1 MIQVNSN
8 TPIINNLQLDSNV
21 GEELFDQY
29 DTFGIYRAVQLA
41 TRRTPWWNLFVAK
54 LIDWT
59 IFRVALLPLPLALV
73 SSVFLVISGGSV
85 LLKWMVGVFWLW
97 IGLFIIDQFR
107 LLSLNKKLSIEPALK
122 CSEQRR
128 SVIVIGAG
136 PIGIAV
142 VKECIEQGLEVQCFE
157 QKDNIG
163 GVFRPNREFPGGCWP
178 TVRLTSSPW
187 ITAYSDFPPKS
198 SSSEH
203 YTLQEYLE
211 YLANYV
217 EHFRFWNHLH
227 FRQTVTDVKPN
238 EKGGWIVTT
247 VDRVSGE
254 TVPHHCDRV
263 AICTG
268 VNLIPKPIQLPG
280 LDSFTGE
287 VRHSAMYKGVEGLR
301 GKHVV
306 IVGAGESGVDI
317 AAEVSYVAENTYLS
331 IRKGKFIIPRIN
343 PLTGMANDYDTNR
356 IRNAPPIILQ
366 NWLMTLKRRLC
377 FHTGDH
383 TPESAFRTQLL
394 KNSDVGPM
402 SQAVTKSDDFIYR
415 VIEGKLNL
423 RRDLVGFDGD
433 EVIFS
438 DGIRHRADVV
448 IFAHGYFPSFPF
460 LKYPKDVQALHP
472 GNMYLN
478 MFHPEIGYSLAFCG
492 FARPKIGA
500 IPPTGELQAR
510 LFALVAAG
518 KRLLPDARFME
529 RDIIQTRKEN
539 ALSFPTQPPPNVLI
553 NWISY
558 MDKVAN
564 LIGSRPNPLYLL
576 KKPRLL
582 WKFCSGPV
590 TGAHYRLTGPGAS
603 QTSLETIMKL
613 PRMHQINEII
623 TYIGLHFW
631 LWPLQIINP
640 NSKWHK
646 SNTIW

>member
-1 MIQVNSN
+1 MNNQ
-8 TPIINNLQLDSNV
+8 TINDLKLDIKLS
-21 GEELFDQY
+21 EEKLPQY
-29 DTFGIYRAVQLA
+29 DPFGIYRAMQLA
-41 TRRTPWWNLFVAK
+41 TRRPLWWHLVVAK

-59 IFRVALLPLPLALV
+59 VFLVALLPLPLALV

-85 LLKWMVGVFWLW
+85 LLKWVVGVFWFW
-97 IGLFIIDQFR
+97 IGLFIIDQLR
-107 LLSLNKKLSIEPALK
+107 LLSLNKNLSIEPALN
-122 CSEQRR
+122 CSERGK

-136 PIGIAV
+136 PIGLAV

-163 GVFRPNREFPGGCWP
+163 GVFRPNTEFPGGCWP

-198 SSSEH
+198 SSCQH
-203 YTLQEYLE
+203 HTYQEYLE
-211 YLANYV
+211 YLNNYV
-217 EHFRFWNHLH
+217 EHFKLRKHLH
-227 FRQTVTDVKPN
+227 FQKTISEVKPN
-238 EKGGWIVTT
+238 ENGGWIVTT

-254 TVPHHCDRV
+254 TVIHHCDRV

-268 VNLIPKPIQLPG
+268 LNLTPKPIDLPG

-287 VRHSAMYKGVEGLR
+287 VRHSSIYKGVEDLR
-301 GKHVV
+301 GKKVV

-317 AAEVSYVAENTYLS
+317 ATELSYVAENTYLS

-343 PLTGMANDYDTNR
+343 PLNGIANDYDTNR
-356 IRNAPPIILQ
+356 IRNAPPITIQ
-366 NWLMTLKRRLC
+366 NWLMTFKRRLC
-377 FHTGDH
+377 FYTGDH
-383 TPESAFRTQLL
+383 TPESAVRAKLL
-394 KNSDVGPM
+394 KNSGVGPM
-402 SQAVTKSDDFIYR
+402 SQPAIKSDDFIDR

-423 RRDLVGFDGD
+423 RRDIVGFDGD

-438 DGIRHRADVV
+438 DGIRHRADLV
-448 IFAHGYFPSFPF
+448 IFAHGYLPSFP
-460 LKYPKDVQALHP
+460 LIKYPKDVQALHP
-472 GNMYLN
+472 ANMYLN
-478 MFHPEIGYSLAFCG
+478 MFHPEIGDSLAFCG
-492 FARPKIGA
+492 FVRPKIGS

-510 LFALVAAG
+510 LFALVAAE
-518 KRLLPDARFME
+518 KRLLPDPKFME
-529 RDIIQTRKEN
+529 QDIIQTRKEN
-539 ALSFPTQPPPNVLI
+539 ALSFPTQPQPNVLV

-582 WKFCSGPV
+582 WKFCSGPI

-613 PRMHQINEII
+613 PRMHQFNEIM
-623 TYIGLHFW
+623 TYIGLNFW
-631 LWPLQIINP
+631 SWPLQILNP

-646 SNTIW
+646 SNTIF